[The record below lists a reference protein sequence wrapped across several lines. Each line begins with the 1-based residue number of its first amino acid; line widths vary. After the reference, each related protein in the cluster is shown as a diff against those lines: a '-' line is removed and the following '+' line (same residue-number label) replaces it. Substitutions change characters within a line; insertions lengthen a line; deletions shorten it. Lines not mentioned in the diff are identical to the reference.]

1 MSCQECAR
9 LRAKLSPLEDPS
21 FTADYI
27 LVEPV
32 GWLKEQTGRR
42 QNGTPIMIVHAAE
55 LFKAAFGH
63 DPDHHDVMMM
73 GRTLKAMGW
82 EQSKHRGITKY
93 IMEKE
98 EFDDLYTK
106 RPL

>member
-21 FTADYI
+21 FTADYL

-32 GWLKEQTGRR
+32 EWLREQVGRR
-42 QNGTPIMIVHAAE
+42 QNGVPIMIVHAAD
-55 LFKAAFGH
+55 LFREAFGH
-63 DPDHHDVMMM
+63 DPDHQDVMMM

-93 IMEKE
+93 IMTKE
-98 EFDDLYTK
+98 EFDAIYPTN
-106 RPL
+106 

>member
-1 MSCQECAR
+1 MECQECAR

-21 FTADYI
+21 FTADYL

-32 GWLKEQTGRR
+32 EWLREQRGSR
-42 QNGTPIMIVHAAE
+42 QNGTPLIIVHAAE
-55 LFKAAFGH
+55 LFQEAFGH
-63 DPDHHDVMMM
+63 KPDHQDTMMM

-93 IMEKE
+93 IMTKE
-98 EFDDLYTK
+98 EFDATY
-106 RPL
+106 PL